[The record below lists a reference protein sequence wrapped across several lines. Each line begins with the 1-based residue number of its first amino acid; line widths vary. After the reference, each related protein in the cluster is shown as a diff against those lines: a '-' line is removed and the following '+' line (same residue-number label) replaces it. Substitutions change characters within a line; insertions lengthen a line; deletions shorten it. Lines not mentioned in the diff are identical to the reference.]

1 MDFCDERG
9 AAGHPALVMSALLM
23 PFCSVAD
30 EVRDVRHRG
39 WNDSAQDPRAGLY
52 CPQRSH
58 LRNRNSRHE
67 QVCPALSSC
76 VRGGE
81 SGNAGQALFSCA
93 RCRECA
99 AQNSGLLE

>member
-30 EVRDVRHRG
+30 EVRDMYG
-39 WNDSAQDPRAGLY
+39 IEAGMTARRIRVL
-52 CPQRSH
+52 
-58 LRNRNSRHE
+58 
-67 QVCPALSSC
+67 VCTALSDPTCGTATVDMNKYVQLCPYAC
-76 VRGGE
+76 VEEKVATRDT
-81 SGNAGQALFSCA
+81 LFSCS
-93 RCRECA
+93 RCKECA